1 MAFLT
6 TISAHFLQ
14 PCRYFVKCGNLIL
27 PCCGGIVLRLSCEFC
42 RAFGGFAGGRGQ
54 NRRRQPYTTIHYHAI
69 HTKLAAEQRSTPTV
83 EARHTCHLD
92 CMHVRYPSKSAYRL
106 ALPPPR
112 GNTSLSDHKE
122 SAQATNLAAELA
134 AGSQT
139 SSYNFGRAQQG
150 GKRGADAAT
159 VVWRECWYS
168 RTSRVKP
175 RSRAAVFLV
184 DYWLGLNI
192 QHRLVDYDTV

>member
-1 MAFLT
+1 M
-6 TISAHFLQ
+6 
-14 PCRYFVKCGNLIL
+14 
-27 PCCGGIVLRLSCEFC
+27 LRLSCEFC

-54 NRRRQPYTTIHYHAI
+54 NRRRQPHHHTIPYY

-83 EARHTCHLD
+83 EARHTCYLD
-92 CMHVRYPSKSAYRL
+92 CMHVRYPSKRAYRL

-112 GNTSLSDHKE
+112 GNTSLSDHGE
-122 SAQATNLAAELA
+122 STQATNLAAELA
-134 AGSQT
+134 VGSQT

-175 RSRAAVFLV
+175 RSRSRFPCRLLVWVEYTAPLGRLRYRLNTWLLDFRGRSLSMLV
-184 DYWLGLNI
+184 DYRKSTADRSLCAQPQN
-192 QHRLVDYDTV
+192 